1 MQDRERKK
9 RRRYRALLAMSGL
22 TAVLTFVFWQ
32 YVSRTFGDEAW
43 KELQSDQKYDRHY
56 VMIADDTSSLLWQD
70 IYQNAKEAAAKSGAF
85 LELSGNWNEEDY
97 SLSDYMNIAI
107 AAKVDGIIL
116 KPDDTVKLRQAID
129 RAEEA
134 GIPVITVLEDDS
146 ASSRKSFVG
155 VNSYQIGTIYGRQVL
170 ECIDK
175 DTENITVLL
184 NRADAGKDLVYK
196 QLRATVQEGL
206 KEGQKVEI
214 GSLTFTPGTPFGSE
228 ELIRDLLQ
236 NENGRPDI
244 LVCMS
249 ETESECAYYAMV
261 DYNQVGSVKLIGYY
275 QSASMLSAVQK
286 GVIPMVVT
294 IDTQQVGAYSIEA
307 LEEYYSMGYVSSYF
321 SVDLD
326 IITKENVGTYQE
338 AEET

>member
-155 VNSYQIGTIYGRQVL
+155 VNSYQLGTIYGRQVL

-184 NRADAGKDLVYK
+184 NRADA
-196 QLRATVQEGL
+196 
-206 KEGQKVEI
+206 
-214 GSLTFTPGTPFGSE
+214 
-228 ELIRDLLQ
+228 
-236 NENGRPDI
+236 
-244 LVCMS
+244 
-249 ETESECAYYAMV
+249 
-261 DYNQVGSVKLIGYY
+261 
-275 QSASMLSAVQK
+275 
-286 GVIPMVVT
+286 
-294 IDTQQVGAYSIEA
+294 
-307 LEEYYSMGYVSSYF
+307 
-321 SVDLD
+321 
-326 IITKENVGTYQE
+326 
-338 AEET
+338 

>member
-116 KPDDTVKLRQAID
+116 KPDDTMKLRQAID

-155 VNSYQIGTIYGRQVL
+155 VNSYQLGTIYGRQVL

-184 NRADAGKDLVYK
+184 NRADAGVH
-196 QLRATVQEGL
+196 
-206 KEGQKVEI
+206 
-214 GSLTFTPGTPFGSE
+214 
-228 ELIRDLLQ
+228 
-236 NENGRPDI
+236 
-244 LVCMS
+244 
-249 ETESECAYYAMV
+249 
-261 DYNQVGSVKLIGYY
+261 
-275 QSASMLSAVQK
+275 
-286 GVIPMVVT
+286 
-294 IDTQQVGAYSIEA
+294 
-307 LEEYYSMGYVSSYF
+307 
-321 SVDLD
+321 
-326 IITKENVGTYQE
+326 
-338 AEET
+338 

>member
-1 MQDRERKK
+1 
-9 RRRYRALLAMSGL
+9 
-22 TAVLTFVFWQ
+22 
-32 YVSRTFGDEAW
+32 
-43 KELQSDQKYDRHY
+43 
-56 VMIADDTSSLLWQD
+56 
-70 IYQNAKEAAAKSGAF
+70 
-85 LELSGNWNEEDY
+85 
-97 SLSDYMNIAI
+97 MNIAI

-116 KPDDTVKLRQAID
+116 KPDGTGKLRRAID

-155 VNSYQIGTIYGRQVL
+155 VNSYQLGTIYGKQVL
-170 ECIDK
+170 ECIDEDMEK
-175 DTENITVLL
+175 VTVLL

-206 KEGQKVEI
+206 KDGQKVEV
-214 GSLTFTPGTPFGSE
+214 GSLTFTPGSPFGSE

-236 NENGRPDI
+236 NESGRPDI

-286 GVIPMVVT
+286 GVIPRVVT
-294 IDTQQVGAYSIEA
+294 IDTQQAGAYSIEA

>member
-1 MQDRERKK
+1 M
-9 RRRYRALLAMSGL
+9 
-22 TAVLTFVFWQ
+22 
-32 YVSRTFGDEAW
+32 
-43 KELQSDQKYDRHY
+43 
-56 VMIADDTSSLLWQD
+56 
-70 IYQNAKEAAAKSGAF
+70 
-85 LELSGNWNEEDY
+85 
-97 SLSDYMNIAI
+97 
-107 AAKVDGIIL
+107 
-116 KPDDTVKLRQAID
+116 
-129 RAEEA
+129 
-134 GIPVITVLEDDS
+134 
-146 ASSRKSFVG
+146 
-155 VNSYQIGTIYGRQVL
+155 
-170 ECIDK
+170 
-175 DTENITVLL
+175 
-184 NRADAGKDLVYK
+184 
-196 QLRATVQEGL
+196 RATVQEGL